1 MLICSFCG
9 AKNPVGASFCDG
21 CGGALS
27 NAVAAQASAA
37 SAAQVAQATAK
48 QKAIKAK
55 QAPPTPFATGRL
67 PPRTLLG
74 KRYLV
79 LKAVGQGGMAAVY
92 QASDTRAN
100 RVVALKEMSQDG
112 LSSDELKEALESFA
126 AEAKL
131 LKSLSHDNLPKVFDS
146 FSENARHY
154 LVMEFIEGQTLEQ
167 RLAGARGPL
176 PEGDALRWAAQLC
189 AALTYLHTR
198 KPPIIFRD
206 LKPAN
211 IMLTPQDKVKLIDFG
226 IARIF
231 TPNRRR
237 DTQALGT
244 PGYAPPEQYGSAQTD
259 ARADVYALGAT
270 LYQLLTA
277 YDVSKTPFAL
287 PPMQT
292 RTAAISPHVRLAIE
306 RATRLD
312 RAQRYASIAEF
323 QRDLLSPAGLYLQSG
338 ALARSPAELLGLL
351 AAQPLDGADALYSGQ
366 VADWMMRWKRA
377 DLADSAR
384 RTVSAYS
391 DRNAGLRA
399 YLAATNTP
407 QGQRAQARPATAR
420 PAAKPGG
427 GAAASRGQSPGSR
440 GGLGPLVGAAANAAS
455 AGVAAAVSAGIKARA
470 TGQAGPVGGVAIK
483 AGMKAAATTFASAAG
498 SVALPSVQPRELDF
512 GRVVAGQDAVGPL
525 TVSGQIGP
533 VTGSVRALSS
543 WIVVD
548 KTQFNGASTLINVT
562 ARTSAIATPGP
573 QTGMIELAVATQRMY
588 IPVKVDVAPAPRR
601 VARVAPV
608 APQRPRNPAP
618 HAAAGAGAMGAS
630 AAPARRGP
638 RAAGVR
644 LSSLNAEGLRFP
656 FSILLA
662 VALGMTLAWGLPT
675 ALDGWAANY
684 VNSEPVRAMLYLLLA
699 AVAAAGGAL
708 IPYIG
713 GQAAPGRGRTA
724 ALGAIIGG
732 SVALNLSIPFLSA
745 PTAASALIFP
755 EARQLGAV
763 ALTLPILVALGA
775 AFGAQGL
782 VSGWLLA
789 VARVISDHPGMLRA
803 ASAIL
808 GAWAGF
814 TVSLAGLTA
823 AFHQSSPVLSVLST
837 CGLIIGLA
845 LGLALSAPI
854 GAITRRFATVP

>member
-9 AKNPVGASFCDG
+9 EKNPAGASFCDG

-27 NAVAAQASAA
+27 SAVAAQASARG
-37 SAAQVAQATAK
+37 AAQVAQATA
-48 QKAIKAK
+48 QRQAVKAK
-55 QAPPTPFATGRL
+55 QPPPAPFATGRL

-92 QASDTRAN
+92 QATDTPAN

-112 LSSDELKEALESFA
+112 LSPEELKESLESFA

-131 LKSLSHDNLPKVFDS
+131 LKSLSHENLPKVYDS

-154 LVMEFIEGQTLEQ
+154 LVMEFIEGQTFEQ

-211 IMLTPQDKVKLIDFG
+211 IMLTPQGKVKLIDFG

-287 PPMQT
+287 PPMQS
-292 RTAAISPHVRLAIE
+292 RNVSISPHIRLAVE

-312 RAQRYASIAEF
+312 RAQRYTTIAEF
-323 QRDLLSPAGLYLQSG
+323 QRDLLNPAGLYFQSG
-338 ALARSPAELLGLL
+338 ALARSPAELLNLL
-351 AAQPLDGADALYSGQ
+351 AAQPLDGADALYSGR
-366 VADWMMRWKRA
+366 VADWMTRWKRA
-377 DLADSAR
+377 DLADAAR
-384 RTVSAYS
+384 RTVSAHG
-391 DRNAGLRA
+391 DRSTGLRA
-399 YLAATNTP
+399 YLTAVHP
-407 QGQRAQARPATAR
+407 QPGQRAQARPATAR
-420 PAAKPGG
+420 PTAKPGG
-427 GAAASRGQSPGSR
+427 GAAANRGQSAGQR
-440 GGLGPLVGAAANAAS
+440 GGLGPLVGAATSAAT
-455 AGVAAAVSAGIKARA
+455 AGVVAAVSAGIKARA
-470 TGQAGPVGGVAIK
+470 TGQAGPVGGAAIK

-498 SVALPSVQPRELDF
+498 SVALPTVQPRELDF
-512 GRVVAGQDAVGPL
+512 GRVVAGQDAAGAL
-525 TVSGQIGP
+525 TVSGQSGP
-533 VTGSVRALSS
+533 VTGSVKALSS

-548 KTQFNGASTLINVT
+548 KTQFNGVSTLISVT
-562 ARTSAIATPGP
+562 ARTSAITTPGP

-588 IPVKVDVAPAPRR
+588 IPVKVDVAPAPRPVIP
-601 VARVAPV
+601 VAPPRPRSPAPRAARAGVAPV
-608 APQRPRNPAP
+608 
-618 HAAAGAGAMGAS
+618 
-630 AAPARRGP
+630 RRGP
-638 RAAGVR
+638 SVARMR
-644 LSSLNAEGLRFP
+644 LNSLNNESLRFSL
-656 FSILLA
+656 SIVLA
-662 VALGMTLAWGLPT
+662 VALGVALAWGLPA
-675 ALDGWAANY
+675 ALTGWVARY
-684 VNSEPVRAMLYLLLA
+684 VIAEPLRAMLFLLLA
-699 AVAAAGGAL
+699 AAAAAGGAL

-713 GQAAPGRGRTA
+713 GQPAPGRRRTA

-732 SVALNLSIPFLSA
+732 SAALNVSIPFLRD
-745 PTAASALIFP
+745 PTAAAALIFP
-755 EARQLGAV
+755 EARSLGAV

-775 AFGAQGL
+775 AFGAQGM

-789 VARVISDHPGMLRA
+789 LARVISDHPGMLRL

-808 GAWAGF
+808 GAWVGF
-814 TVSLAGLTA
+814 TVSLAGLNS
-823 AFHQSSPVLSVLST
+823 AFHQSSAIFSVLST
-837 CGLIIGLA
+837 CGLVIGLA